1 MGECCSF
8 SFMQYVAR
16 MRMYTIVLFFSS
28 NTNVHMM
35 TSSIQTTISICLG
48 TLIHGFFI
56 FVTNINQN
64 TVGLNIVWGGLGGG
78 GGGLSVTLELL
89 DS

>member
-16 MRMYTIVLFFSS
+16 IRMYTIVLFFSS

-48 TLIHGFFI
+48 TYPD
-56 FVTNINQN
+56 T
-64 TVGLNIVWGGLGGG
+64 WGGLGGG